1 MTLII
6 PLYIQP
12 CSGRRWI
19 HKRRDLGANDPTGV
33 FHFWSYDHMIGSL
46 LIFSISDQ
54 ITRSEVY
61 KYFWT
66 VFSLFCPSL
75 FWSLSLLDWI
85 APVLKIV
92 LISLSLRHCEHR
104 CRSNSHAITDIILFM
119 MNDPPYLSR
128 RLLHFQSWL
137 DIVNTINSDSALY
150 GIGLAP
156 LQLDPLLP
164 EPINI
169 DQEMVGYQVRCHVG
183 FFDRIALSCKLS
195 KMSRY
200 GGR

>member
-1 MTLII
+1 
-6 PLYIQP
+6 
-12 CSGRRWI
+12 
-19 HKRRDLGANDPTGV
+19 
-33 FHFWSYDHMIGSL
+33 MIRQV
-46 LIFSISDQ
+46 FSISDRM
-54 ITRSEVY
+54 ITWSGVY
-61 KYFWT
+61 TYFWT

-75 FWSLSLLDWI
+75 FWSLLDWI

-92 LISLSLRHCEHR
+92 PISLSLRHCEHR
-104 CRSNSHAITDIILFM
+104 CRLNTHAITDIILFM

-128 RLLHFQSWL
+128 RLLHSQSWL

-183 FFDRIALSCKLS
+183 LFDIIALSCKLS